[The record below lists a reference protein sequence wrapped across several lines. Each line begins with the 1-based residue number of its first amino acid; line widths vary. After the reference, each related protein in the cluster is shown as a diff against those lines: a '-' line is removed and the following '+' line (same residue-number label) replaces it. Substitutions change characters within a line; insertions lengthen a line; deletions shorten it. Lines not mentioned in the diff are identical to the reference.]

1 MDYLT
6 VDDLKNLSGRNP
18 GWCVS
23 LYMPVHRAGEDT
35 KQDPIRLKNLLDEAG
50 DRLSQKGLRTPEVN
64 AIIEPAQKLLLD
76 PSFWWDQ
83 SDGLAVFLSADGM
96 QTYRLPI
103 RFNELLVIS
112 DRFHLKP
119 LIPFIAS
126 DGHFYMLGLSQNQV
140 RLFEGTRYTV
150 DEIQLENLPESIAE
164 ALQYDRYEKSLQF
177 HTRTGTTDS
186 SGRRPAAYHGHSP
199 EDDEKGR
206 LLRWFH
212 KVDDELIKF
221 LAGEQAPLVLAGVE
235 YYFPLFRDAS
245 DYPNILKQ
253 GVSGSPD
260 RLRPEEIHA
269 QAWPLVEP
277 IFTQAEKD
285 AADRYHQMAA
295 QGKALS
301 DVEQAVQAADRG
313 RVETLFVPVGL
324 QIWGKVD
331 PQKGEIVIHTEEQP
345 GDEDLLDLAAVHTL
359 ANRGEVY
366 AVPQNQMPVNGPVAA
381 ILRY

>member
-1 MDYLT
+1 MDHLT
-6 VDDLKNLSGRNP
+6 IDDLKNLSGRYP
-18 GWCVS
+18 SWCVS

-35 KQDPIRLKNLLDEAG
+35 KQDPIRFKNLLNESE
-50 DRLSQKGLRTPEVN
+50 DRLTQKGLRSPEVS

-83 SDGLAVFLSADGM
+83 SDGLAVFLSAEGM
-96 QTYRLPI
+96 EAYRLPI
-103 RFNELLVIS
+103 HFDELLVIS

-119 LIPFIAS
+119 LIPFFAS
-126 DGHFYMLGLSQNQV
+126 DGHFYILALSQNQV

-150 DEIQLENLPESIAE
+150 DEIQLKNLPESMAE
-164 ALQYDRYEKSLQF
+164 TLQYDRYEKSLQF
-177 HTRTGTTDS
+177 HTRTGEADR
-186 SGRRPAAYHGHSP
+186 SGQRAAVFHAHTPG
-199 EDDEKGR
+199 DDEKAR
-206 LLRWFH
+206 LLGWFH
-212 KVDDELIKF
+212 KVDEELNKF
-221 LAGEQAPLVLAGVE
+221 LAGERAPLVLAGVE
-235 YYFPLFRDAS
+235 YNFPLFRDAS
-245 DYPNILKQ
+245 DYPNILME

-260 RLRPEEIHA
+260 RLKPEEIHA
-269 QAWPLVEP
+269 QAWPLVER

-285 AADRYHQMAA
+285 AVDRYHQVTA
-295 QGKALS
+295 QGKTLT
-301 DVEQAVQAADRG
+301 DVKQAVQAADHG

-331 PQKGEIVIHTEEQP
+331 PQKGEIVIHTEKQP

-366 AVPQNQMPVNGPVAA
+366 AVAKDQMPVNEPVAA